1 MIPMA
6 TKKELVRINST
17 QLLFREETLTFPA
30 AAAAGDTTHG
40 IHINHPEYHFYIR
53 VAPQLIRQFTQS
65 LK

>member
-17 QLLFREETLTFPA
+17 QLLFREETLTFP